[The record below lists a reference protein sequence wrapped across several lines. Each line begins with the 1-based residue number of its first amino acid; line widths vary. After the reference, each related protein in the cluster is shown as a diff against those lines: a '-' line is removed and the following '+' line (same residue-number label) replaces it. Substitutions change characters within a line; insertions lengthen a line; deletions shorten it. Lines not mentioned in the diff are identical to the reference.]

1 MIRTDELARRIGT
14 LRRQKGLTQ
23 SALSEMLGVTV
34 QAVSKWETG
43 RALPELSRIDE
54 LADIL
59 DVEVT
64 YLLRGDD
71 RAPNNVVEQEATI
84 ERNHI

>member
-1 MIRTDELARRIGT
+1 MIHTDELARRIGT
-14 LRRQKGLTQ
+14 LRRQRGLTQ

-59 DVEVT
+59 GVEVT

-71 RAPNNVVEQEATI
+71 WAPNGAVDQ
-84 ERNHI
+84 RLL